1 MPKRV
6 GNLKQK
12 MHDRRFVRA
21 TILKAAAHKHGRRE
35 VQEVLEHLDDYAT
48 ETAVMIA
55 LDEFVPSA
63 PKERQ
68 IYDVSGQKWRTIEMV
83 PFWPDAV
90 VQWLLVETM
99 KPVLMR
105 GMCHWSCAS
114 IPGRGGARARK
125 RIQRVMRDDPKGT
138 KYAAEL
144 DIRKYYPSISID
156 RMMTALRRKIKDEPF
171 LAIVESVLR
180 SCKNGL
186 GIGFYINQ
194 WMANFFLEPLD
205 RYVQGRPGVK
215 YMTRYMDNLVL
226 LGQNKRKLHRA
237 RQDIERFLRDSLG
250 LGMKENWQVFQ
261 TARRL
266 VAAVGY
272 RFGHG
277 YTILRKRNFL
287 RLTRQSRRIQKRL
300 ETGRPVSFRQAA
312 SFLSRSGQLKHC
324 NGLHARQK
332 YVDPIG
338 VKKLKEVVRRESK
351 GRQRAIR
358 SVHSGILAQQA
369 GLVPGPVL

>member
-12 MHDRRFVRA
+12 MRNTAFVRS
-21 TILKAAAHKHGRRE
+21 TILKAAAHKTGRRE
-35 VQEVLEHLDDYAT
+35 VREVLDHLDDYAV
-48 ETAVMIA
+48 ETAVLLA

-63 PKERQ
+63 PKERL
-68 IYDVSGQKWRTIEMV
+68 IYDVSGQKWRTIETV
-83 PFWPDAV
+83 PFWPDAAV
-90 VQWLLVETM
+90 HWLLVEAM

-114 IPGRGGARARK
+114 IPERGGARVRK

-138 KYAAEL
+138 RYAAEL

-156 RMMTALRRKIKDEPF
+156 RMMAALRRKIKDEPF

-180 SCKNGL
+180 SCVSGL

-194 WMANFFLEPLD
+194 WMANFYLEPLD
-205 RYVQGRPGVK
+205 RYIQSRPGVK

-226 LGQNKRKLHRA
+226 LGPNKRKLHRA
-237 RQDIERFLRDSLG
+237 RQDIERTMRDL
-250 LGMKENWQVFQ
+250 LELDLKDDWQVFR
-261 TARRL
+261 TSSRM
-266 VAAVGY
+266 VSAVGY

-277 YTILRKRNFL
+277 YTLLKKRNFL
-287 RLTRQSRRIQKRL
+287 RLARQSRRIKKRM
-300 ETGRPVSFRQAA
+300 EAGRPIPFHQAA
-312 SFLSRSGQLKHC
+312 SFLSRLGQLKHC
-324 NGLHARQK
+324 NGLHVRQK

-338 VKKLKEVVRRESK
+338 TKELKEVVRRESK
-351 GRQRAIR
+351 SR
-358 SVHSGILAQQA
+358 
-369 GLVPGPVL
+369 